1 LYSIVKYI
9 AVFFLDVSTLSLLRM
24 QNLTDLVVTYLMTL
38 FQLQGSDSVECGGEL
53 IMNGYRYTAVLPAR
67 VGLL

>member
-1 LYSIVKYI
+1 
-9 AVFFLDVSTLSLLRM
+9 M
-24 QNLTDLVVTYLMTL
+24 QNLTDLVAAYLMAL
-38 FQLQGSDSVECGGEL
+38 FQLQRLESVECGGEL

>member
-1 LYSIVKYI
+1 
-9 AVFFLDVSTLSLLRM
+9 M

-38 FQLQGSDSVECGGEL
+38 FQLQRSESVECGGEL